1 MHLVPPRAWSSIA
14 PLLLLV
20 LLLIAAQSVHAVP
33 TRPEFY
39 DPRILGGQM
48 LNNASKHG
56 GEPLNVI
63 ISGYS
68 TPSVLT
74 DTGFYGF
81 AASLGFAHECLGL
94 HMGARQPANLG
105 DGNGWVDEITVLRES
120 YGSASLGTCW
130 ETVIGGNHLRMY
142 RQATSGA
149 LFLAVSQEESLFWHH
164 TISRDGYNIGRD
176 LLVQR
181 TAHARGT
188 SYKGVRYFTT
198 ARTLEGLMSPGK
210 LGCRKPQC
218 VPSHLFPYCLSS
230 SHTFAS
236 LSFPCSRGPRALPP
250 LSSFP
255 RPSPLLPSPPLLNRL
270 STHHRRSLTPPAD
283 ITTDGRV
290 VLLTVTASGLPP
302 SSRFSFSFTAIQG
315 GFRGAVQDFFSLLF
329 WVHTTW
335 CMQNM
340 WTVW

>member
-1 MHLVPPRAWSSIA
+1 MMHFVP
-14 PLLLLV
+14 PLLLP
-20 LLLIAAQSVHAVP
+20 LLLVGQSVHAVP

-39 DPRILGGQM
+39 DPRILGGAM
-48 LNNASKHG
+48 LNNASRHG

-74 DTGFYGF
+74 DAGFYGF

-130 ETVIGGNHLRMY
+130 ETVIGSTAKPPPTRFSSPF
-142 RQATSGA
+142 RRKRACSGT
-149 LFLAVSQEESLFWHH
+149 

-181 TAHARGT
+181 AARARGT
-188 SYKGVRYFTT
+188 SYKGVRYATT

-210 LGCRKPQC
+210 VG
-218 VPSHLFPYCLSS
+218 VNH
-230 SHTFAS
+230 
-236 LSFPCSRGPRALPP
+236 
-250 LSSFP
+250 
-255 RPSPLLPSPPLLNRL
+255 N
-270 STHHRRSLTPPAD
+270 
-283 ITTDGRV
+283 ITTDGLV
-290 VLLTVTASGLPP
+290 VLLTITVLPP
-302 SSRFSFSFTAIQG
+302 SRPPASASASRLSRTFYLCCSGCTR
-315 GFRGAVQDFFSLLF
+315 RGPCRICGRFGRFPSPALYAGCDRSPSAF
-329 WVHTTW
+329 
-335 CMQNM
+335 
-340 WTVW
+340 